1 MAKSRRPRGG
11 KRKIRV
17 VLVDDHPIFRDGARS
32 LINLQPD
39 MEMCAEADG
48 ANEGMRVI
56 FDVKPDL
63 AIIDISLGDG
73 NGISLIKEVKA
84 RRADLPILVLTMHDD
99 PTYAERA
106 VKAGATGYV
115 TKHEDP
121 STVLTAIRR
130 LLDGGAYISE
140 NLASAIVL
148 SLISPGRK
156 KAGSVLGVLSDR
168 EFEVLHMIGQGL
180 GTREIAEQLH
190 LSPRTVQTHRGR
202 IKKKLGLKS
211 ATELVRCA
219 LRWAGDAA
227 DV

>member
-1 MAKSRRPRGG
+1 MAKSRPRGG

-39 MEMCAEADG
+39 MEVCAEADG
-48 ANEGMRVI
+48 ADKGMWAI

-99 PTYAERA
+99 PIYAERA

-115 TKHEDP
+115 TKHEAP

-156 KAGSVLGVLSDR
+156 KASSVVDVLSER
-168 EFEVLHMIGQGL
+168 EFEVFHMIGQGL

-190 LSPRTVQTHRGR
+190 RSPRTIQAHRQR

-211 ATELVRCA
+211 ATDLVRCA

-227 DV
+227 GV